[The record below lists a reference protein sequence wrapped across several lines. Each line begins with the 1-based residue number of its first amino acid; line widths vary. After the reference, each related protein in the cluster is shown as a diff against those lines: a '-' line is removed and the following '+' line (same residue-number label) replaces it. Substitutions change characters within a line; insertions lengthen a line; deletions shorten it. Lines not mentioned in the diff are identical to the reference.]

1 MANSQAISAKV
12 SGDYREY
19 SRFRET
25 RAGDP
30 VRSPLRA
37 EGSSRRTDKLQQMIR
52 ADVTKIDSL
61 SGSGRPPAAAIT
73 TGRERKP
80 SAGPQF
86 AGLRI
91 EPPLVRFPKSLCHV
105 GL

>member
-1 MANSQAISAKV
+1 MWQFDPSQDSQAVLRPEVPRLKEDKSPLLAAFCNSAPVSETPKLENSQAISAKV

-37 EGSSRRTDKLQQMIR
+37 DDASRLFIHK
-52 ADVTKIDSL
+52 
-61 SGSGRPPAAAIT
+61 
-73 TGRERKP
+73 
-80 SAGPQF
+80 
-86 AGLRI
+86 
-91 EPPLVRFPKSLCHV
+91 
-105 GL
+105 

>member
-52 ADVTKIDSL
+52 ADVTKLDSL
-61 SGSGRPPAAAIT
+61 SGSGRPPAAIR
-73 TGRERKP
+73 TGREQ
-80 SAGPQF
+80 A
-86 AGLRI
+86 ATRI
-91 EPPLVRFPKSLCHV
+91 RDDERLPMVRANDHHA
-105 GL
+105 

>member
-30 VRSPLRA
+30 VRSQL
-37 EGSSRRTDKLQQMIR
+37 RTDHGTLF
-52 ADVTKIDSL
+52 
-61 SGSGRPPAAAIT
+61 RPNLRVSTARN
-73 TGRERKP
+73 RE
-80 SAGPQF
+80 SF
-86 AGLRI
+86 AGTAARLWQAYLNVSEVEMLRRYI
-91 EPPLVRFPKSLCHV
+91 GGSRKNRHLSR
-105 GL
+105 